1 MTDRF
6 FVKVYAAGKS
16 QLAKLQE
23 FDLDLFHPTA
33 RVDERAAVIEG
44 LITLQ
49 DVERLVRSGYQVL
62 IEEESSKR
70 ARARDVIQLE
80 QWLQERRKAR

>member
-1 MTDRF
+1 MADRF
-6 FVKVYAAGKS
+6 FVKVYASNKS

-33 RVDERAAVIEG
+33 RLEGEAAVIEG
-44 LITLQ
+44 LLTLKE
-49 DVERLVRSGYQVL
+49 VERVVRSGYRVL
-62 IEEESSKR
+62 VEEESSKR